1 MQSWPLLHNEMKRL
15 FDILFSA
22 VLILVLLPLGMVVSI
37 WIVLD
42 DFGSPFFVQQ
52 RVGLNGRNFG
62 LLKFRSM
69 RKNAESKG
77 QLTVGMKDNR
87 ITRSG
92 YFIRKYKIDE
102 LPQLVNVFLGEM
114 SVVGPRPEV
123 PKYVLLYNE
132 EQQNVLSIKPG
143 ITDFASI
150 EYVRE
155 NELLSQSPNPE
166 KTYIEEI
173 MPAKLALNLKYVRE
187 QSFLTDMKI
196 ILRTIKAIL

>member
-1 MQSWPLLHNEMKRL
+1 MKRL
-15 FDILFSA
+15 FDICFSLA
-22 VLILVLLPLGMVVSI
+22 LILVLLPIGLVVSL
-37 WIVLD
+37 WIVFD

-52 RVGLNGRNFG
+52 RVGQGGKNFG
-62 LLKFRSM
+62 LFKFRSM

-102 LPQLVNVFLGEM
+102 LPQLLNVLLGEM

-123 PKYVLLYNE
+123 PKYVALYNE
-132 EQQNVLSIKPG
+132 EQQKVLSIKPG

-155 NELLSQSPNPE
+155 NELLSQSSNPE

-187 QSFLTDMKI
+187 QSFGTDMKI
-196 ILRTIKAIL
+196 ILQTIKAIL

>member
-1 MQSWPLLHNEMKRL
+1 MKRF
-15 FDILFSA
+15 FDVLFSG
-22 VLILVLLPLGMVVSI
+22 VLIIVLVPLGIVVSI
-37 WIVLD
+37 LIVLD

-69 RKNAESKG
+69 RKNAEAKG

-92 YFIRKYKIDE
+92 YFIRKFKIDE

-132 EQQNVLSIKPG
+132 AQQNVLSIKPG

-155 NELLSQSPNPE
+155 NELLSASSDPE

-173 MPAKLALNLKYVRE
+173 MPAKLELNLKYLRE

-196 ILRTIKAIL
+196 ILQTIKAIL

>member
-1 MQSWPLLHNEMKRL
+1 MKRF
-15 FDILFSA
+15 FDVLFSG
-22 VLILVLLPLGMVVSI
+22 VLIIVLLPLGIIVSI

-42 DFGSPFFVQQ
+42 DFGSPFFIQQ

-69 RKNAESKG
+69 RKNSESKG
-77 QLTVGMKDNR
+77 QLTVGMKDDR

-155 NELLSQSPNPE
+155 NELLSASSDPE

-173 MPAKLALNLKYVRE
+173 MPAKLTLNLKYVRE

-196 ILRTIKAIL
+196 ILQTIKAIL

>member
-1 MQSWPLLHNEMKRL
+1 MKRL
-15 FDILFSA
+15 FDMVFSLA
-22 VLILVLLPLGMVVSI
+22 LIVVLLPVGIVVSI

-52 RVGLNGRNFG
+52 RVGLGGKNFG

-69 RKNAESKG
+69 KKNAESKG

-102 LPQLVNVFLGEM
+102 LPQLINVFLGEM

-155 NELLSQSPNPE
+155 NELLSASSDPE

-173 MPAKLALNLKYVRE
+173 MPAKLELNLKYLRE

-196 ILRTIKAIL
+196 ILQTIKAIL

>member
-1 MQSWPLLHNEMKRL
+1 MKRL
-15 FDILFSA
+15 FDICFSFA
-22 VLILVLLPLGMVVSI
+22 LIIVLLPLAIVVSL
-37 WIVLD
+37 WIVFD

-52 RVGLNGRNFG
+52 RVGLGGNNFG

-69 RKNAESKG
+69 KKNAESKG

-92 YFIRKYKIDE
+92 YVIRKYKIDE

-155 NELLSQSPNPE
+155 NELLSASSDPE

-173 MPAKLALNLKYVRE
+173 MPAKLELNLKYLRE

-196 ILRTIKAIL
+196 ILQTIKAIL

>member
-1 MQSWPLLHNEMKRL
+1 MKRL
-15 FDILFSA
+15 FDMVFSLA
-22 VLILVLLPLGMVVSI
+22 LIVVLLPVGIVVSI

-52 RVGLNGRNFG
+52 RVGLSGKNFG

-92 YFIRKYKIDE
+92 YLIRKYKIDE

-123 PKYVLLYNE
+123 PKYVLLYSE

-155 NELLSQSPNPE
+155 NELLSASSDPE

-173 MPAKLALNLKYVRE
+173 MPAKLELNLKYLRE

-196 ILRTIKAIL
+196 ILQTIKAIL

>member
-1 MQSWPLLHNEMKRL
+1 MKRL

-22 VLILVLLPLGMVVSI
+22 TLILVLFPLGIVVSI

-42 DFGSPFFVQQ
+42 DFGSPFFIQQ
-52 RVGLNGRNFG
+52 RVGLNGKNFG

-155 NELLSQSPNPE
+155 NELLSQSTNPE

-173 MPAKLALNLKYVRE
+173 MPAKLSLNLKYVRE

-196 ILRTIKAIL
+196 ILQTIKAIL

>member
-1 MQSWPLLHNEMKRL
+1 MKRL
-15 FDILFSA
+15 FDICFSLA
-22 VLILVLLPLGMVVSI
+22 LIIVLLPLAIIVSL
-37 WIVLD
+37 WIVFD

-52 RVGLNGRNFG
+52 RVGLGGKNFG

-69 RKNAESKG
+69 KKNAELQG

-92 YFIRKYKIDE
+92 YVIRKYKIDE
-102 LPQLVNVFLGEM
+102 LPQLINVFLGEM

-155 NELLSQSPNPE
+155 NELLIASSNPE

-173 MPAKLALNLKYVRE
+173 MPAKLALNLKYLRE

-196 ILRTIKAIL
+196 ILQTIKAIL

>member
-1 MQSWPLLHNEMKRL
+1 MKRF
-15 FDILFSA
+15 FDVLFSG
-22 VLILVLLPLGMVVSI
+22 VLIIVLLPLGMVVSI
-37 WIVLD
+37 WIILD

-69 RKNAESKG
+69 RKNAESQG

-123 PKYVLLYNE
+123 PRYVSLYNE
-132 EQQNVLSIKPG
+132 EQQNVLTIKPG

-155 NELLSQSPNPE
+155 NELLSTSSDPE

-173 MPAKLALNLKYVRE
+173 MPAKLELNLKYLRE

-196 ILRTIKAIL
+196 ILQTIKAIL

>member
-1 MQSWPLLHNEMKRL
+1 MKRL
-15 FDILFSA
+15 FDICFSLA
-22 VLILVLLPLGMVVSI
+22 LIIVLLPLAIVVSL
-37 WIVLD
+37 WIVFD

-52 RVGLNGRNFG
+52 RVGLGGKNFG

-69 RKNAESKG
+69 KKNAESKG

-92 YFIRKYKIDE
+92 YVIRKYKIDE

-155 NELLSQSPNPE
+155 NELLSASSDPE

-173 MPAKLALNLKYVRE
+173 MPAKLELNLKYLRE

-196 ILRTIKAIL
+196 ILQTIKAIL

>member
-1 MQSWPLLHNEMKRL
+1 MKRL
-15 FDILFSA
+15 FDMVFSLA
-22 VLILVLLPLGMVVSI
+22 VIVVLLPVGIVVSI

-42 DFGSPFFVQQ
+42 EFGSPFFVQQ
-52 RVGLNGRNFG
+52 RVGLNGKNFG

-69 RKNAESKG
+69 RKNAEAKG

-92 YFIRKYKIDE
+92 YFIRKFKIDE

-155 NELLSQSPNPE
+155 NELLSASSDPE

-173 MPAKLALNLKYVRE
+173 MPAKLELNLKYLRE

-196 ILRTIKAIL
+196 ILQTIKAIL

>member
-1 MQSWPLLHNEMKRL
+1 MKRF
-15 FDILFSA
+15 FDVLFSA
-22 VLILVLLPLGMVVSI
+22 VLVIVLLPLGIVVSI
-37 WIVLD
+37 LIVLD
-42 DFGSPFFVQQ
+42 DFGSPFFIQQ
-52 RVGLNGRNFG
+52 RVGLNGKNFG

-155 NELLSQSPNPE
+155 NELLSASSNPE

-196 ILRTIKAIL
+196 ILQTVKAIL

>member
-1 MQSWPLLHNEMKRL
+1 MKRL

-155 NELLSQSPNPE
+155 NELLSQSPHPE

-196 ILRTIKAIL
+196 ILQTIKAIL

>member
-1 MQSWPLLHNEMKRL
+1 MKRL
-15 FDILFSA
+15 FDICFSLA
-22 VLILVLLPLGMVVSI
+22 LIVVLLPLALVVSI
-37 WIVLD
+37 WIVFD

-52 RVGLNGRNFG
+52 RVGMGGKNFG

-69 RKNAESKG
+69 RKNAEAKG
-77 QLTVGMKDNR
+77 QLTVGMKDSR

-155 NELLSQSPNPE
+155 NELLSASSDPE

-173 MPAKLALNLKYVRE
+173 MPAKLELNLKYLRE

-196 ILRTIKAIL
+196 ILQTIKAIL

>member
-1 MQSWPLLHNEMKRL
+1 MKRL
-15 FDILFSA
+15 FDMVFSLA
-22 VLILVLLPLGMVVSI
+22 LIVVLLPVGIVVSI

-52 RVGLNGRNFG
+52 RVGIGGKNFG

-155 NELLSQSPNPE
+155 NELLSQSPHPE

-196 ILRTIKAIL
+196 ILQTIKAIL

>member
-1 MQSWPLLHNEMKRL
+1 MKRL
-15 FDILFSA
+15 FDMVFSLA
-22 VLILVLLPLGMVVSI
+22 LIVVLLPVGIVVSI

-52 RVGLNGRNFG
+52 RVGIGGKNFG

-155 NELLSQSPNPE
+155 NELLSASLDPE

-173 MPAKLALNLKYVRE
+173 MPAKLELNLKYLRE

-196 ILRTIKAIL
+196 ILQTIKAIL

>member
-1 MQSWPLLHNEMKRL
+1 MKRL

-22 VLILVLLPLGMVVSI
+22 TLILVLFPLGIVVSI
-37 WIVLD
+37 WIFLD

-52 RVGLNGRNFG
+52 RVGLNGKNFG

-123 PKYVLLYNE
+123 PKYILLYNE

-166 KTYIEEI
+166 KAYIEEI

-196 ILRTIKAIL
+196 ILQTVKAIF

>member
-1 MQSWPLLHNEMKRL
+1 MKRL
-15 FDILFSA
+15 FDIVFSLA
-22 VLILVLLPLGMVVSI
+22 LIVVLLPVGFVVSI

-52 RVGLNGRNFG
+52 RVGLGGKNFG

-155 NELLSQSPNPE
+155 NELLSASSDPE

-173 MPAKLALNLKYVRE
+173 MPAKLELNLKYLRE

-196 ILRTIKAIL
+196 ILQTIKAIL

>member
-1 MQSWPLLHNEMKRL
+1 MKRF
-15 FDILFSA
+15 FDVLFSG
-22 VLILVLLPLGMVVSI
+22 VLIIVLVPLGIVVSI
-37 WIVLD
+37 LIVLD

-52 RVGLNGRNFG
+52 RVGLNGKNFG

-155 NELLSQSPNPE
+155 NELLSASSDPE
-166 KTYIEEI
+166 ETYIKEI
-173 MPAKLALNLKYVRE
+173 MPAKLELNLKYLRE
-187 QSFLTDMKI
+187 QSFLADMKI
-196 ILRTIKAIL
+196 ILQTIKEIL

>member
-1 MQSWPLLHNEMKRL
+1 MKRL
-15 FDILFSA
+15 FDICFSLA
-22 VLILVLLPLGMVVSI
+22 LIIVLLPLAIVVSL
-37 WIVLD
+37 WIVFD

-52 RVGLNGRNFG
+52 RVGLGGKNFG

-69 RKNAESKG
+69 KKNAELQG

-92 YFIRKYKIDE
+92 YVIRKYKIDE
-102 LPQLVNVFLGEM
+102 LPQLINVFLGEM

-155 NELLSQSPNPE
+155 NELLSASSNPE

-173 MPAKLALNLKYVRE
+173 MPAKLALNLKYLRE

-196 ILRTIKAIL
+196 ILQTIKAIL

>member
-1 MQSWPLLHNEMKRL
+1 MKRL

-173 MPAKLALNLKYVRE
+173 MPAKLALNLKYVCE

-196 ILRTIKAIL
+196 ILQTIKAIL

>member
-1 MQSWPLLHNEMKRL
+1 MKRF
-15 FDILFSA
+15 FDVLFSG
-22 VLILVLLPLGMVVSI
+22 VLMIVLLPLGMVVSI
-37 WIVLD
+37 WIMLD

-123 PKYVLLYNE
+123 SKYVLLYNE

-155 NELLSQSPNPE
+155 NELLSQSPHPE

-196 ILRTIKAIL
+196 ILQTIKAIL

>member
-1 MQSWPLLHNEMKRL
+1 MKRL
-15 FDILFSA
+15 FDIVFSLA
-22 VLILVLLPLGMVVSI
+22 LIVVLLPVGFVVSI

-52 RVGLNGRNFG
+52 RVGLGGKNFG

-123 PKYVLLYNE
+123 PKYVSLYNE

-155 NELLSQSPNPE
+155 NELLSASSDPE

-173 MPAKLALNLKYVRE
+173 MPAKLELNLKYLRE
-187 QSFLTDMKI
+187 QSFVTDMKI
-196 ILRTIKAIL
+196 ILQTIKAIL

>member
-1 MQSWPLLHNEMKRL
+1 MKRF
-15 FDILFSA
+15 FDVLFSG
-22 VLILVLLPLGMVVSI
+22 VLIIVLLPLGMVVSI
-37 WIVLD
+37 WIILD

-155 NELLSQSPNPE
+155 NELLSQSPHPE

-196 ILRTIKAIL
+196 ILQTIKAIL

>member
-1 MQSWPLLHNEMKRL
+1 MKRL
-15 FDILFSA
+15 FDICFSLA
-22 VLILVLLPLGMVVSI
+22 LIIVLLPLAIVVSL
-37 WIVLD
+37 WIVFD

-52 RVGLNGRNFG
+52 RVGLSGKNFG

-69 RKNAESKG
+69 KKNAELQG

-114 SVVGPRPEV
+114 SIVGPRPEV

-155 NELLSQSPNPE
+155 NELLIASSNPE

-173 MPAKLALNLKYVRE
+173 MPAKLALNLKYLRE

-196 ILRTIKAIL
+196 ILQTIKAIL

>member
-1 MQSWPLLHNEMKRL
+1 MKRL
-15 FDILFSA
+15 FDICFSLA
-22 VLILVLLPLGMVVSI
+22 LIIVLLPLAIVVSL
-37 WIVLD
+37 WIVFD

-52 RVGLNGRNFG
+52 RVGLGGKNFG

-69 RKNAESKG
+69 KKNAELQG

-92 YFIRKYKIDE
+92 YVIRKYKIDE
-102 LPQLVNVFLGEM
+102 LPQLINVFLGEM

-155 NELLSQSPNPE
+155 NELLIASSNPE

-173 MPAKLALNLKYVRE
+173 MPAKLALNLKYLRE

-196 ILRTIKAIL
+196 ILQTIKAIL

>member
-1 MQSWPLLHNEMKRL
+1 MKRL

-22 VLILVLLPLGMVVSI
+22 VLMLVLLPLGMVVSI

-155 NELLSQSPNPE
+155 NELLSQSPHPE

-173 MPAKLALNLKYVRE
+173 MPAKLVLNLKYVRE

-196 ILRTIKAIL
+196 ILQTIKAIL

>member
-1 MQSWPLLHNEMKRL
+1 MKRL
-15 FDILFSA
+15 FDILFSSA
-22 VLILVLLPLGMVVSI
+22 LIIVLLPLGIVVSL
-37 WIVLD
+37 WIILD

-52 RVGLNGRNFG
+52 RVGLGGKNFG

-69 RKNAESKG
+69 RKNSESKG

-92 YFIRKYKIDE
+92 YFIRKFKIDE
-102 LPQLVNVFLGEM
+102 LPQMVNVFLGEM

-123 PKYVLLYNE
+123 PKYVLLYTE

-155 NELLSQSPNPE
+155 NELLSASSDPE

-173 MPAKLALNLKYVRE
+173 MPAKLELNLKYLRE

-196 ILRTIKAIL
+196 ILQTIKAIL

>member
-1 MQSWPLLHNEMKRL
+1 MKRL
-15 FDILFSA
+15 FDICFSFA
-22 VLILVLLPLGMVVSI
+22 LIIVLLPLAIVVSL
-37 WIVLD
+37 WIVFD

-52 RVGLNGRNFG
+52 RVGLNGKNFG

-69 RKNAESKG
+69 KKNAESKG

-102 LPQLVNVFLGEM
+102 LPQLINVFLGEM

-155 NELLSQSPNPE
+155 NELLSASSDPE

-173 MPAKLALNLKYVRE
+173 MPAKLELNLKYLRE

-196 ILRTIKAIL
+196 ILQTIKAIL

>member
-1 MQSWPLLHNEMKRL
+1 MKRL
-15 FDILFSA
+15 FDILFSG
-22 VLILVLLPLGMVVSI
+22 VLIVVLLPLGIVVSL

-102 LPQLVNVFLGEM
+102 LPQLVNVLLGEM

-173 MPAKLALNLKYVRE
+173 MPAKLVLNLKYVRE

-196 ILRTIKAIL
+196 ILQTIKAIL

>member
-1 MQSWPLLHNEMKRL
+1 MKRL

-132 EQQNVLSIKPG
+132 EQQNVLCIKPG

-196 ILRTIKAIL
+196 ILQTIKAIL

>member
-1 MQSWPLLHNEMKRL
+1 MKRF
-15 FDILFSA
+15 FDVLFSG
-22 VLILVLLPLGMVVSI
+22 VLMIVLLPLGMVVSI
-37 WIVLD
+37 WIMLD

-155 NELLSQSPNPE
+155 NELLSQSPHPE

-173 MPAKLALNLKYVRE
+173 MPAKLALNLKYLRE

-196 ILRTIKAIL
+196 ILQTIKAIL

>member
-1 MQSWPLLHNEMKRL
+1 MKRF
-15 FDILFSA
+15 FDVLFSG
-22 VLILVLLPLGMVVSI
+22 VLIIVLVPLGIVVSI
-37 WIVLD
+37 LIVLD

-52 RVGLNGRNFG
+52 RVGLNGKNFG

-143 ITDFASI
+143 ITDYASI

-155 NELLSQSPNPE
+155 NELLSASSDPE
-166 KTYIEEI
+166 ETYIKEI
-173 MPAKLALNLKYVRE
+173 MPAKLELNLKYLRE

-196 ILRTIKAIL
+196 ILQTIKAIL

>member
-1 MQSWPLLHNEMKRL
+1 MKRL
-15 FDILFSA
+15 FDMVFSLA
-22 VLILVLLPLGMVVSI
+22 LIVVLLPVGIVVSI

-52 RVGLNGRNFG
+52 RVGLGGKNFG

-155 NELLSQSPNPE
+155 NELLSASSDPE

-173 MPAKLALNLKYVRE
+173 MPAKLELNLKYLRE
-187 QSFLTDMKI
+187 QSFLTDIKI
-196 ILRTIKAIL
+196 ILQTIRAIL

>member
-1 MQSWPLLHNEMKRL
+1 MKRL
-15 FDILFSA
+15 FDILFSG
-22 VLILVLLPLGMVVSI
+22 VLIVVLLPLGIVVSI
-37 WIVLD
+37 WIILD
-42 DFGSPFFVQQ
+42 DFGYPFFVQQ

-102 LPQLVNVFLGEM
+102 LPQLVNVFVGEM

-155 NELLSQSPNPE
+155 NELLSQSPHPE

-196 ILRTIKAIL
+196 ILQTIKAIL

>member
-1 MQSWPLLHNEMKRL
+1 
-15 FDILFSA
+15 
-22 VLILVLLPLGMVVSI
+22 
-37 WIVLD
+37 
-42 DFGSPFFVQQ
+42 
-52 RVGLNGRNFG
+52 
-62 LLKFRSM
+62 
-69 RKNAESKG
+69 
-77 QLTVGMKDNR
+77 
-87 ITRSG
+87 
-92 YFIRKYKIDE
+92 
-102 LPQLVNVFLGEM
+102 LVNVFLGEM

-196 ILRTIKAIL
+196 ILQTVKAIF

>member
-1 MQSWPLLHNEMKRL
+1 MKRL
-15 FDILFSA
+15 FDICFSLA
-22 VLILVLLPLGMVVSI
+22 LIIVLLPLAIVVSL
-37 WIVLD
+37 WIVFD

-52 RVGLNGRNFG
+52 RVGLGGKNFG

-69 RKNAESKG
+69 KKNAESKG

-102 LPQLVNVFLGEM
+102 LPQLINVFLGEM
-114 SVVGPRPEV
+114 SLVGPRPEV

-155 NELLSQSPNPE
+155 NELLSASSDPE
-166 KTYIEEI
+166 KTYIEDI
-173 MPAKLALNLKYVRE
+173 MPAKLELNLKYLRE
-187 QSFLTDMKI
+187 QSFLTDIKI
-196 ILRTIKAIL
+196 ILQTIKAIL

>member
-1 MQSWPLLHNEMKRL
+1 MKRL
-15 FDILFSA
+15 FDMIFSLA
-22 VLILVLLPLGMVVSI
+22 LIVVLLPVGIVVSI

-52 RVGLNGRNFG
+52 RVGLGGKNFG

-102 LPQLVNVFLGEM
+102 LPQLVNVFLGKM

-143 ITDFASI
+143 ITVFASI

-155 NELLSQSPNPE
+155 NELLSASSDPE

-173 MPAKLALNLKYVRE
+173 MPAKLELNLKYLRE

-196 ILRTIKAIL
+196 ILQTLKAIL